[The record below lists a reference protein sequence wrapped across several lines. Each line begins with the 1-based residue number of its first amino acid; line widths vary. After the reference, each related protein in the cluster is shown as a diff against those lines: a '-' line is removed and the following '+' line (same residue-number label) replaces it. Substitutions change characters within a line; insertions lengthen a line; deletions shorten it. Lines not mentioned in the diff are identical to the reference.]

1 MPNRGEVWYVDLG
14 LAAKRRPALILNR
27 EYGEND
33 RALITVVPYT
43 TSLRNSEFEIPV
55 NAHFLDRSGAFLIQ
69 GITSTAV
76 AHAETF
82 IGTLSPT
89 ELSKVEAKLRDWL
102 SLNP

>member
-55 NAHFLDRSGAFLIQ
+55 NAHFLDRLVRFLFK
-69 GITSTAV
+69 A
-76 AHAETF
+76 
-82 IGTLSPT
+82 
-89 ELSKVEAKLRDWL
+89 
-102 SLNP
+102 

>member
-43 TSLRNSEFEIPV
+43 TASETRNSKFPSM
-55 NAHFLDRSGAFLIQ
+55 HTF
-69 GITSTAV
+69 STALV
-76 AHAETF
+76 RFLFKA
-82 IGTLSPT
+82 
-89 ELSKVEAKLRDWL
+89 
-102 SLNP
+102 